1 MAFSRLSLTQGDFAC
16 GSTVPVGQMKIDLG
30 VRLAVLLILLLSGL
44 LSKSSVAAD
53 KFTLSG
59 YVRDAANN
67 EELIGAIANAIE
79 SDAGIVTNSY
89 GFYSLTLSAGS
100 HTVRFTSMGYE
111 VQELKVALDK
121 DIRLD
126 VALGQRPVVMDSV
139 VVTATRTNENTRQV
153 DMGSISLTPAQT
165 RAIPVIFGEQDIL
178 KTMQLLPGV
187 REAGEGS
194 SGFHVRGG
202 GVDQNLV
209 LLDEAI
215 VYNPSHLL
223 GFFSVFNSDAV
234 KDMKLVKGSGSAE
247 YGGRLASVLDVK
259 MKEGNS
265 NDFRGLAGL
274 GLIAS
279 RLLLEGPIAK
289 GRSSY
294 MVSARRTYFDLF
306 LKASSDA
313 SIRKTQLYFYDLNT
327 KANYHLGPN
336 DRLFLSGYFG
346 RDVLGYKGE
355 FGIDWG
361 NATATARWN
370 HLFSN
375 RLFLNSSLVY
385 SDYSYRL
392 GIDFDSDPV
401 DMRSSVRSLSLK
413 EDFHLF
419 ANAGNTLK
427 FGGQTTYHT
436 FVPGDIE
443 TDGSSVNELRITR
456 KYALE
461 SAVYA
466 NHEWRV
472 TKRLSLEYGLRF
484 SSFAVL
490 GPGDVYE
497 FDDDGQPISN
507 TSYGRGELITHYSSI
522 EPRTTARFTLDETS
536 SLKASY
542 ARNRQYLHLLS
553 TSTASTPFDI
563 WHPSTRLVPPGTA
576 NQYAIGYFRNFG
588 DNVYES
594 SLELYYRD
602 LGDQIEFKNGADIY
616 FNEYV
621 ESELIYGEA
630 RAYGLEFLL
639 RRNRGRLTGWLS
651 YTLARTEK
659 QFDEINDGA
668 WFPARH
674 DRTHDIEVVGQFQL
688 NPQWSLGVNWV
699 YYTGNAVTFPSG
711 KYTVDEHLIVLYSDR
726 NGYRMPAYHRLD
738 VAFTWQRESSSWNF
752 SLFNAYGRRNA
763 YTIEF
768 REKEDNRDMPEAVR
782 ISLFRFFP
790 SITYNRSF

>member
-1 MAFSRLSLTQGDFAC
+1 MRPA
-16 GSTVPVGQMKIDLG
+16 TVPKFDSV
-30 VRLAVLLILLLSGL
+30 VRRSKGISLVLTTTSLVSLVASLAVTVRPILAGDS
-44 LSKSSVAAD
+44 
-53 KFTLSG
+53 FTVSG
-59 YVRDAANN
+59 YVRDATSN
-67 EELIGAIANAIE
+67 EELIGAGVHATE
-79 SDAGIVTNSY
+79 LDAGVITNAY
-89 GFYSLTLSAGS
+89 GFYSLTLPQGE
-100 HTVRFTSMGYE
+100 HTLRYATIGYE
-111 VQELKVALDK
+111 PRDTAIALAG
-121 DIRLD
+121 DIRMDILLD
-126 VALGQRPVVMDSV
+126 LRTVVIDSI
-139 VVTATRTNENTRQV
+139 VVTAERTDENTRQV
-153 DMGSISLTPAQT
+153 DMGSLSLTPAQA

-187 REAGEGS
+187 REAGEGN

-234 KDMKLVKGSGSAE
+234 KDLKLVKGSGSAE

-265 NDFRGLAGL
+265 NKFRGLTGIGL
-274 GLIAS
+274 VSS
-279 RLLLEGPIAK
+279 RLLVEGPIAK
-289 GRSSY
+289 ERSSY
-294 MVSARRTYFDLF
+294 MISARRTYFDLF
-306 LKASSDA
+306 LKASSDS
-313 SIRKTQLYFYDLNT
+313 SIRNTQLYFYDLNA
-327 KANYHLGPN
+327 KANYHIGPN

-355 FGIDWG
+355 FGINWG

-370 HLFSN
+370 HLFNN

-385 SDYSYRL
+385 SNYDYQV
-392 GIDFDSDPV
+392 GFDYGEGLV
-401 DMRSSVRSLSLK
+401 DLQSSIRSLSLK

-419 ANAGNTLK
+419 ANTSNTFK

-436 FVPGDIE
+436 FVPGDINS
-443 TDGSSVNELRITR
+443 DAQSVNELRIKR

-461 SAVYA
+461 SAIYV
-466 NHEWRV
+466 NHEWTV
-472 TKRLSLEYGLRF
+472 TKPFSLEYGLRV
-484 SSFAVL
+484 SSFAVI
-490 GPGDVYE
+490 GPGEEYE
-497 FDDDGQPISN
+497 FDVSGLPTSTTTYSRGDLIKHYGSLEPRATARLIVDDQ
-507 TSYGRGELITHYSSI
+507 SSI
-522 EPRTTARFTLDETS
+522 
-536 SLKASY
+536 KASF

-553 TSTASTPFDI
+553 TSTSSTPFDI
-563 WHPSTRLVPPGTA
+563 WHPSTRLIAPGTA
-576 NQYAIGYFRNFG
+576 DQYAVGYFRNFR
-588 DNVYES
+588 DDAYES
-594 SLELYYRD
+594 SVELYYRD
-602 LGDQIEFKNGADIY
+602 LRDQIDYKNGADVY

-621 ESELIYGEA
+621 ESQLIFGKA

-639 RRNRGRLTGWLS
+639 RKNTGRLTGWLS
-651 YTLARTEK
+651 YTLAKTEK
-659 QFDEINDGA
+659 QFDEINDGT

-674 DRTHDIEVVGQFQL
+674 DRTHDIELVGQYQL

-711 KYTVDEHLIVLYSDR
+711 KYTVDDHLIVLYSER

-738 VAFTWQRESSSWNF
+738 FALTWQREKSSWNF

-768 REKEDNRDMPEAVR
+768 RENEEDHGQPEAVR
-782 ISLFRFFP
+782 ISLFQFFP
-790 SITYNRSF
+790 SVTYNRSF

>member
-1 MAFSRLSLTQGDFAC
+1 MTPPPHRLPTKSAGIRGVARLVICCLSLIAMV
-16 GSTVPVGQMKIDLG
+16 SSRVEY
-30 VRLAVLLILLLSGL
+30 
-44 LSKSSVAAD
+44 SVAAD
-53 KFTLSG
+53 AVTISG
-59 YVRDAANN
+59 YVRDATSN
-67 EELIGAIANAIE
+67 EELIGAGVHATEA
-79 SDAGIVTNSY
+79 DAGVTSNAY
-89 GFYSLTLSAGS
+89 GFYSLTLPPGS
-100 HTVRFTSMGYE
+100 HTLRYATMGYE
-111 VQELKVALDK
+111 PRDTVIALIG

-126 VALGQRPVVMDSV
+126 VALDLRTVVMDSI
-139 VVTATRTNENTRQV
+139 VVTAERTNENTQQV
-153 DMGSISLTPAQT
+153 GMGSLSLTPAQA
-165 RAIPVIFGEQDIL
+165 RSIPVLFGEQDVL
-178 KTMQLLPGV
+178 KTIQLLPGI
-187 REAGEGS
+187 REAGEGNT
-194 SGFHVRGG
+194 GFHVRGG

-234 KDMKLVKGSGSAE
+234 KDLKLVKGSGSAE

-265 NDFRGLAGL
+265 NKFHGLAGI

-279 RLLLEGPIAK
+279 RLLVEGPIAK

-294 MVSARRTYFDLF
+294 MVAARRTYFDLF
-306 LKASSDA
+306 LKGSSDA
-313 SIRKTQLYFYDLNT
+313 ATRKTRLYFYDLNA
-327 KANYHLGPN
+327 KSNYHIGPN

-370 HLFSN
+370 HLFNS

-385 SDYSYRL
+385 SNYNYQVGFDYGEGL
-392 GIDFDSDPV
+392 V
-401 DMRSSVRSLSLK
+401 NLQSSIRSLSLK

-419 ANAGNTLK
+419 ANSDNTFK

-443 TDGSSVNELRITR
+443 SEANSVNELRIKR

-466 NHEWRV
+466 NHEWTA
-472 TKRLSLEYGLRF
+472 TKRLSLEYGLRV

-490 GPGDVYE
+490 GPGEEFE
-497 FDDDGQPISN
+497 FDDNGLPLS
-507 TSYGRGELITHYSSI
+507 TTTYGRGDLITHYGSI
-522 EPRTTARFTLDETS
+522 EPRATARFTLDDQS
-536 SLKASY
+536 SLKASF

-553 TSTASTPFDI
+553 TSAATTPFDI
-563 WHPSTRLVPPGTA
+563 WHPSTRLVAPGTA
-576 NQYAIGYFRNFG
+576 DQYAIGYFRNFL
-588 DNVYES
+588 DDTYES
-594 SLELYYRD
+594 SLELYYRG
-602 LGDQIEFKNGADIY
+602 LRDQIDYKNGADIY
-616 FNEYV
+616 FNEHV
-621 ESELIYGEA
+621 ESELIFGEA
-630 RAYGLEFLL
+630 RAYGLEFLF
-639 RRNRGRLTGWLS
+639 RKNRGRLTGWLS
-651 YTLARTEK
+651 YTLAKTEK
-659 QFDEINDGA
+659 QFDEINAGA

-674 DRTHDIEVVGQFQL
+674 DRTHDIEIVGQYQL
-688 NPQWSLGVNWV
+688 SPRWTLGVNWV

-711 KYTVDEHLIVLYSDR
+711 KYTVDEHLIVLYSER

-738 VAFTWQRESSSWNF
+738 FAFTWQRERSSWNF

-768 REKEDNRDMPEAVR
+768 REAEESPHQPEAVR